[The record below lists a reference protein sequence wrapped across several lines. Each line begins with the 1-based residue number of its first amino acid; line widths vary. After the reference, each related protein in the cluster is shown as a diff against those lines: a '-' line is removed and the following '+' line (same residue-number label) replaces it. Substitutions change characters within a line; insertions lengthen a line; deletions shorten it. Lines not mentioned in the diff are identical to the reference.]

1 MSESKMRAITPGQI
15 SVFYDKDVCLGGGR
29 IDGVCDVCWK
39 EEKVPPRFELG
50 LQDSESWVLTITPWD
65 LAILLSLLQLTHGL
79 KENNSIRME
88 AQEDELKRV
97 ASLIK
102 NASFLLVM
110 AGAGMSAESGL
121 KTYEEITSSICV
133 NAFP

>member
-1 MSESKMRAITPGQI
+1 M
-15 SVFYDKDVCLGGGR
+15 
-29 IDGVCDVCWK
+29 
-39 EEKVPPRFELG
+39 
-50 LQDSESWVLTITPWD
+50 LTITPWD
-65 LAILLSLLQLTHGL
+65 LIILLSLLKLTHGM

-121 KTYEEITSSICV
+121 KTYEEITSSVFV

>member
-1 MSESKMRAITPGQI
+1 M
-15 SVFYDKDVCLGGGR
+15 
-29 IDGVCDVCWK
+29 
-39 EEKVPPRFELG
+39 
-50 LQDSESWVLTITPWD
+50 LTITPWD
-65 LAILLSLLQLTHGL
+65 LVILFSLFQLTHEM

-102 NASFLLVM
+102 NASFLLIM

>member
-1 MSESKMRAITPGQI
+1 M
-15 SVFYDKDVCLGGGR
+15 
-29 IDGVCDVCWK
+29 
-39 EEKVPPRFELG
+39 
-50 LQDSESWVLTITPWD
+50 LTITPWD
-65 LAILLSLLQLTHGL
+65 LAIPFSLLQLTHGL

>member
-1 MSESKMRAITPGQI
+1 M
-15 SVFYDKDVCLGGGR
+15 
-29 IDGVCDVCWK
+29 
-39 EEKVPPRFELG
+39 
-50 LQDSESWVLTITPWD
+50 LTITPWD
-65 LAILLSLLQLTHGL
+65 PAILLSLLQLTHGL

>member
-1 MSESKMRAITPGQI
+1 M
-15 SVFYDKDVCLGGGR
+15 
-29 IDGVCDVCWK
+29 
-39 EEKVPPRFELG
+39 
-50 LQDSESWVLTITPWD
+50 LTFTPWD

>member
-1 MSESKMRAITPGQI
+1 
-15 SVFYDKDVCLGGGR
+15 
-29 IDGVCDVCWK
+29 
-39 EEKVPPRFELG
+39 
-50 LQDSESWVLTITPWD
+50 
-65 LAILLSLLQLTHGL
+65 
-79 KENNSIRME
+79 ME

-110 AGAGMSAESGL
+110 VGAGMSAESGL